1 MRIYYYNYLIT
12 TQKTTTKTEF
22 LMFSVIFPG
31 QGSQSVGMASD
42 LYKKFNVVKK
52 LFNQADD
59 ILNYSLTKLI
69 IDGSKEN
76 LDQTEN
82 TQPAIFLVGYSIF
95 QLLKK
100 EFELDLNKA
109 NFFAGHSLGEY
120 TALASADVL
129 SFSDTL
135 KILKIRGNAM
145 QSAVPKGEGGMVAV
159 LGSDIEQ
166 IEKII
171 KENKNKYECFIAN
184 DNSNGQLVV
193 SGNINN
199 IDKFILDLKSNSIKN
214 IKLPVS
220 APFHCK
226 LMKKATDIMTK
237 EITKLEFKDPKN
249 ILISN
254 VTGKEVTSSS
264 LLKDLL
270 IKQIESRVRWRESV
284 MLMINKGINKFIE
297 IGPGKVLS
305 GLIKRIDKN
314 VKVSA
319 INNEEDIKLI
329 DIND

>member
-1 MRIYYYNYLIT
+1 
-12 TQKTTTKTEF
+12 
-22 LMFSVIFPG
+22 MFSVIFPG

-42 LYKKFNVVKK
+42 LYQKFNVVKK

-95 QLLKK
+95 QLARE
-100 EFELDLNKA
+100 EFSIDLNKA
-109 NFFAGHSLGEY
+109 KFFAGHSLGEY
-120 TALASADVL
+120 TALAAAGSLGFA
-129 SFSDTL
+129 DTL
-135 KILKIRGNAM
+135 KLLRVRGKAM
-145 QSAVPKGEGGMVAV
+145 QDAVPRGQGGMIAV
-159 LGSDIEQ
+159 LGSNIEF

-171 KENKNKYECFIAN
+171 LDNKNNYECFIAN
-184 DNSNGQLVV
+184 DNSNGQLVI
-193 SGNINN
+193 SGTIK
-199 IDKFILDLKSNSIKN
+199 DLDLLIVDLKKNNIKN

-226 LMKKATDIMTK
+226 LMSNATKIMNS
-237 EITKLEFKDPKN
+237 F
-249 ILISN
+249 
-254 VTGKEVTSSS
+254 
-264 LLKDLL
+264 LLKELL

-284 MLMINKGINKFIE
+284 NYMIKNKINKFIE

-314 VKVSA
+314 VTTSSV
-319 INNEEDIKLI
+319 NNEEDINKI
-329 DIND
+329 NIND

>member
-1 MRIYYYNYLIT
+1 
-12 TQKTTTKTEF
+12 
-22 LMFSVIFPG
+22 MFSVIFPG
-31 QGSQSVGMASD
+31 QGSQIVGMGKEF
-42 LYKKFNVVKK
+42 YTKFDTVKK
-52 LFNQADD
+52 LFNDADE
-59 ILNYSLTKLI
+59 ILGFSISNLILEGPKDKL
-69 IDGSKEN
+69 D
-76 LDQTEN
+76 LTEN

-100 EFELDLNKA
+100 EFNIDLNKA

-120 TALASADVL
+120 TALASANAL

-135 KILKIRGNAM
+135 RILKIRGNVM

-159 LGSDIEQ
+159 LGSEIEK

-171 KENKNKYECFIAN
+171 EENKNKYECFIAN

-193 SGNINN
+193 SGNNN
-199 IDKFILDLKSNSIKN
+199 EIKKFILDLKSNSIKN

-226 LMKKATDIMTK
+226 LMKKATDIMGK
-237 EITKLEFKDPKN
+237 EIEKLEFKDPKN

-254 VTGKEVTSSS
+254 VTAKEITSSS

-284 MLMINKGINKFIE
+284 ILMINKGVSQFIE
-297 IGPGKVLS
+297 IGPGKILS
-305 GLIKRIDKN
+305 GLIKRTDKN
-314 VKVSA
+314 IKVSA
-319 INNEEDIKLI
+319 INYEEDIKLI
-329 DIND
+329 NIND